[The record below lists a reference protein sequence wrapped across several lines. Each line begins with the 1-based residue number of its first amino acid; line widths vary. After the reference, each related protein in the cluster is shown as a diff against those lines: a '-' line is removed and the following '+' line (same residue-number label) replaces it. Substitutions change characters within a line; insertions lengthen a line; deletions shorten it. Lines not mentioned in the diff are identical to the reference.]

1 VNVYEY
7 RVIVSTT
14 DERDDAADRIERE
27 VVRALGNSFGEH
39 VYIEQAVKP
48 SSGPC
53 MNPGCGC
60 DSRMA
65 AKR

>member
-7 RVIVSTT
+7 RAIVSTT
-14 DERDDAADRIERE
+14 DERDDAAERIERE

-48 SSGPC
+48 
-53 MNPGCGC
+53 
-60 DSRMA
+60 
-65 AKR
+65 